1 MKIIQGV
8 ISRAMSHVSHLA
20 KETLLATLPYSVKV
34 STQEFD
40 SCNIGSIPVRVVRT
54 MFIFVVRHD

>member
-8 ISRAMSHVSHLA
+8 ISRAMSHASHLA

-40 SCNIGSIPVRVVRT
+40 SCNIGSIPIRAVEE
-54 MFIFVVRHD
+54 H